1 VGLVIIYFDMHE
13 TNILGMAMRHN
24 VVGVLPVFCKTYVWE
39 RERERA
45 LERNLPWP
53 GPWWCNNATEFLHK
67 IQLKN

>member
-39 RERERA
+39 RERART
-45 LERNLPWP
+45 R
-53 GPWWCNNATEFLHK
+53 
-67 IQLKN
+67 